1 MSELL
6 KYCTIYTMILG
17 LHVGASG
24 GVENAPGRA
33 AKEGGESM
41 QIFAGSP
48 RMWRKTVYTP
58 EQGKKFRHAVD
69 EYGIK
74 ESFIHVMYLT
84 SYGTADEEHREK
96 SVDAFI
102 TALQNCDTLGA
113 RGAITHL
120 GSHKGD
126 GFEAALPR
134 IHTCLE
140 QVLESNTNA
149 EVILENSAG
158 AGATIGGTFTELGQI
173 IQACSNHPRLKV
185 CLDTAHVFTSGYDLR
200 TPEQWNKLMQQ
211 FDNEI
216 GLDRL
221 SVIHLNDS
229 KYDINTYKDRHE
241 NIGDGYLGHE
251 AFHSVVN
258 DSRLQDIAG
267 ILEVPGIEDKGPDKE
282 NIDRLKALVE

>member
-1 MSELL
+1 
-6 KYCTIYTMILG
+6 MILG

-33 AKEGGESM
+33 ASEGGESM

-58 EQGKKFRHAVD
+58 EQGEKFRTAINEH
-69 EYGIK
+69 GIK

-84 SYGTADEEHREK
+84 SYGTADEEHRGK
-96 SVDAFI
+96 STDAFI

-134 IHTCLE
+134 IHACLA
-140 QVLESNTNA
+140 QVLESDTDA

-158 AGATIGGTFTELGQI
+158 AGATIGGTFDELGQI
-173 IQACSNHPRLKV
+173 IQACGNHPRLKV
-185 CLDTAHVFTSGYDLR
+185 CLDTAHAFTSGYDLR
-200 TPEQWNKLMQQ
+200 TPEQWNELMQR
-211 FDNEI
+211 FDETI

-221 SVIHLNDS
+221 SVMHFNDS
-229 KYDINTYKDRHE
+229 KYDIDTYKDRHE
-241 NIGDGYLGHE
+241 NIGDGYIGLE
-251 AFHSVVN
+251 AFRSVVN

-267 ILEVPGIEDKGPDKE
+267 ILEVPGIEGNGPDKE
-282 NIDRLKALVE
+282 NIDRLKVLMEQ

>member
-1 MSELL
+1 MV
-6 KYCTIYTMILG
+6 LG

-33 AKEGGESM
+33 AKEGGESV

-48 RMWRKTVYTP
+48 RMWRKTVYSS
-58 EQGKKFRHAVD
+58 EQGGKFQAAIEEH
-69 EYGIK
+69 GIK

-84 SYGTADEEHREK
+84 SYGTADEEHRKK

-126 GFEAALPR
+126 GFETALPR
-134 IHTCLE
+134 IRACLE
-140 QVLESNTNA
+140 QVLESDTGA

-158 AGATIGGTFTELGQI
+158 AGDTIGGTFNEIGQI
-173 IQACSNHPRLKV
+173 IRACNNHPRLKV
-185 CLDTAHVFTSGYDLR
+185 CLDTAHAFTSGYDLR
-200 TPEQWNKLMQQ
+200 TPDQWNKLMRQ
-211 FDNEI
+211 FDEAI

-229 KYDINTYKDRHE
+229 KYDIDTYKDRHE
-241 NIGDGYLGHE
+241 NIGDGYIGAE
-251 AFHSVVN
+251 AFRSVVN

-267 ILEVPGIEDKGPDKE
+267 ILEVPGVEGKGPDKE
-282 NIDRLKALVE
+282 NINRLKELLDG